1 MTISD
6 PKFHAGQFVFYD
18 GDVRQINE
26 LLGYR
31 FPGDPKKSG
40 WYYEITGDSRGYET
54 VNESYLSGD
63 IDTEY
68 DRMQKRVEKMEDQ
81 LEDML
86 KRYQNYLDKVDN
98 LIKSKEA

>member
-26 LLGYR
+26 ILGYQLS
-31 FPGDPKKSG
+31 DDSKKSG
-40 WYYEITGDSRGYET
+40 WYYEIASSRGYET
-54 VNESYLSGD
+54 VPESKLSGD
-63 IDTEY
+63 INTEY
-68 DRMQKRVEKMEDQ
+68 DRMQRRVEKMEEQ

-86 KRYQNYLDKVDN
+86 KRYQDYLRKVDN